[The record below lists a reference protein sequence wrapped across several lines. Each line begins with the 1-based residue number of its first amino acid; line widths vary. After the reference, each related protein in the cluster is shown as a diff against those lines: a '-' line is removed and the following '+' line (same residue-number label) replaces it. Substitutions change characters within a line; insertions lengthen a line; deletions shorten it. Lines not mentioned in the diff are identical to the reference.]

1 MSPEVNPLVFKSDT
15 KLLLEKAKVK
25 VYSAFPVFFFVFFC
39 FLFYFF
45 CFGCLYY
52 SARVENAFACDVE
65 IGRLCEFI
73 CTIHQK
79 SF

>member
-25 VYSAFPVFFFVFFC
+25 VFSAFPVFFFVFFC

-45 CFGCLYY
+45 VL
-52 SARVENAFACDVE
+52 DVYIILQE
-65 IGRLCEFI
+65 LKMHLLVMWR
-73 CTIHQK
+73 
-79 SF
+79 